1 MSSTDIILNLS
12 KYQDNIKFLEQEIKD
27 VEFSEVNLDDIQ
39 KVYQKIKLLLIIRF
53 QQRKFLC
60 YYSIII
66 SRNSLDFIKLNEKID
81 FERVYSYYLDKL
93 NNRDEDLMSYK
104 YYLKKFIKRWR
115 Y

>member
-1 MSSTDIILNLS
+1 M
-12 KYQDNIKFLEQEIKD
+12 
-27 VEFSEVNLDDIQ
+27 DDIQ
-39 KVYQKIKLLLIIRF
+39 KVYQKIKLLLIIQDF
-53 QQRKFLC
+53 NKENFYD

-104 YYLKKFIKRWR
+104 YLFEKIHQKMGGIEEIFQIKEFMQISILNP
-115 Y
+115 